1 MEKNKIDA
9 KIIREI
15 KGIVYL
21 SVALFL
27 FLSLISYHPLDPSFT
42 HFAISNQTIH
52 NFTGKVGSY
61 TADSL
66 IRLLGAASLLFPL
79 VFLICSFQYFLRPEF
94 MLSKSKLTGFVFFVL
109 SFAGIMALL
118 IQGSLTLYGESLK
131 NGAGGLIGVVIVK
144 MLRAYF
150 NLAGT
155 YIILFLIFII
165 ALTFIFEFSMV
176 SVTERIS
183 LFLLPFSI
191 FLKTEFLLLSVTSR
205 AVKKKSAR
213 PKISSLPNPKKRRR

>member
-1 MEKNKIDA
+1 
-9 KIIREI
+9 
-15 KGIVYL
+15 
-21 SVALFL
+21 
-27 FLSLISYHPLDPSFT
+27 
-42 HFAISNQTIH
+42 
-52 NFTGKVGSY
+52 
-61 TADSL
+61 
-66 IRLLGAASLLFPL
+66 
-79 VFLICSFQYFLRPEF
+79 

-205 AVKKKSAR
+205 AVKKRVPVRRYHHCRIPRSAAGSQKGPAEKDR
-213 PKISSLPNPKKRRR
+213 TNSF